1 MKSISHHPD
10 NKGILHSYVLPVTW
24 VMEVIPEER
33 DGWWEPRRG
42 TWRNIFQKMG
52 TTLWDLE
59 DYLLKIYAVT
69 HNLADLTTDWLRW
82 VFSDLKSI
90 HLIIKWNKQIH
101 LIIKWNRQV
110 QVVPQIICHRSHLFQ
125 NFTDDCWSWKWGWHS
140 LWIHVNDEIW
150 FGKNEEWKKWR
161 WTNSKLWSNSLFVV
175 AFPNTLPPCLVSV
188 FLPPGV

>member
-1 MKSISHHPD
+1 
-10 NKGILHSYVLPVTW
+10 
-24 VMEVIPEER
+24 
-33 DGWWEPRRG
+33 
-42 TWRNIFQKMG
+42 MG
-52 TTLWDLE
+52 TKLWDLE
-59 DYLLKIYAVT
+59 GYLLRIYAVR

-175 AFPNTLPPCLVSV
+175 AFPNPLPPFLVSV
-188 FLPPGV
+188 FLPPGC